1 VITEGTAT
9 PRAKP
14 EVKESTEEK
23 VGDKEE
29 AVEIES
35 LEVTPSATDEVYLI
49 KEEMSTAIAEA
60 PANAAEETPAV
71 DELTANE
78 SVETAAEE
86 VSAVN
91 FTPDAVEEHISVQER
106 DPTQVESVAEEVVA
120 AADFPLVEEK
130 PVIDEAAIVTESKTV
145 STDNMASVS
154 IPEMQFTQED
164 LEVPVTVPVQ
174 DKSTIDEVVATE
186 TESISKAAPL
196 TIAEPH
202 PVQDAPSDSAVIA
215 AFEGQHT
222 EEDVSHTA
230 TVDGVQTSQPP
241 TIEESNDTTK
251 IMHELVPPP
260 PGDLTPEPAAE
271 AVVTHEIPAAEEI
284 IITQE
289 EIVETAAFQEVV
301 DATDSKN
308 VLTEPVEESAIVEVV
323 CGAEAEATVDFEAHV
338 EVTEEQ
344 FVVTGEIPV
353 TREGRRDGAD
363 VRVTEEP
370 VLEKPAKEEPVIGEL
385 TKGEP
390 VLDESVNEP
399 SVVEVSVKEETA
411 SEEPVNEPSVVEQ
424 LVKEEP
430 IVEKSMKELPAVEES
445 VKEEP
450 ALEELTK
457 EEPAVEESTKEESV
471 LDEPMKEESVLKK
484 PAKEEPVTEELTE
497 EPVLE
502 VSVNK
507 LSIVEESVKEEP
519 ALEELTK
526 GEPAVEEFTKGE
538 PVFEEPVN
546 EPSVAEVSVK
556 EEPVLEKF
564 VTEPLIVE
572 GPVKEE
578 PVLEK
583 PAKEPVIEELT
594 KGEPVL
600 EEPVNEPSV
609 VEVSVKEEPASKD
622 PVNEPSVVEQL
633 VKEEPIVEE
642 PTKELPALEESVK
655 EESALEELTKGE
667 PILDKPVNEP
677 SVVEVS
683 VKEKPALEEPV
694 KEEPVLEESVN
705 KPPVVEESV
714 NKPPVVE
721 EPVKKELI
729 AEQTYPQ
736 EEPVPEPAKE
746 EPVTVICIGEP
757 VKEELVPGEVPMIQ
771 ESIAKERVKEEP
783 WVFAREESVIK
794 VSTTEKAVI
803 KDSMKE
809 EPVTEGV
816 PTKEESVVEE
826 LEDEPI
832 AEVLLKSGT
841 AVEVADKDEIIAEE
855 LTGREPTIEELTQ
868 EEHVIEAPAKEF
880 VVEEIPAKEEHAGE
894 ELITKGD
901 HAVGGRASMA
911 KFVVEEVSEKGDF
924 AVEEPVKE
932 EPLAEELAKA
942 QPIAE
947 AVGEEPVKEF
957 VKEQLVA
964 EKVLAVD
971 ESAAGIPAK
980 EEPDAE
986 DTPAKEE
993 SIVEELPVAEEP
1005 VEGEL
1010 VIETRKEGCELAGLV
1025 AEVAPGESA
1034 GYEEVVEE
1042 FSISATAANKLI
1054 PIIANTPIE
1063 HVEHGVIEPIPA
1075 KETPAVEILAA
1086 QEISVG
1092 QATSASP
1099 QPVED
1104 VELPSTGELE
1114 TKAKESVLD
1123 GAVADVA
1130 IPILEEERSAEA
1142 SDKSTAETAIDQST
1156 TASAP
1161 VVQATEESVAPTVS
1175 VPLTQDTL
1183 NVDKTD
1189 SNALFTISPAEPGH
1203 GSAVATVDEPRGHEQ
1218 VVAYDLSDHDAVE
1231 FIGDKPVV
1239 LPRLISGDPAS
1250 ESLKITSRVDDSA
1263 PEDTPTEKLVAAN
1276 EKSPTVSL
1284 TESPSDESVLIAEIS
1299 VADTTTETIM
1309 VPDFNEEK
1317 KEVDM
1322 VSVVEEISIADGVGT
1337 FMPEEFI
1344 LKIPD
1349 DSIQVERPWTPSFQV
1364 TTIGPGISLPA
1375 EEVIPTQAL
1384 DETENVKPARPEI
1397 MVDVSPSDIVIEA
1410 AQPPAKVRR
1419 FTLAQFWF

>member
-1 VITEGTAT
+1 
-9 PRAKP
+9 
-14 EVKESTEEK
+14 
-23 VGDKEE
+23 
-29 AVEIES
+29 
-35 LEVTPSATDEVYLI
+35 
-49 KEEMSTAIAEA
+49 
-60 PANAAEETPAV
+60 
-71 DELTANE
+71 
-78 SVETAAEE
+78 
-86 VSAVN
+86 
-91 FTPDAVEEHISVQER
+91 
-106 DPTQVESVAEEVVA
+106 
-120 AADFPLVEEK
+120 
-130 PVIDEAAIVTESKTV
+130 
-145 STDNMASVS
+145 
-154 IPEMQFTQED
+154 
-164 LEVPVTVPVQ
+164 
-174 DKSTIDEVVATE
+174 
-186 TESISKAAPL
+186 
-196 TIAEPH
+196 
-202 PVQDAPSDSAVIA
+202 
-215 AFEGQHT
+215 
-222 EEDVSHTA
+222 
-230 TVDGVQTSQPP
+230 
-241 TIEESNDTTK
+241 
-251 IMHELVPPP
+251 
-260 PGDLTPEPAAE
+260 
-271 AVVTHEIPAAEEI
+271 
-284 IITQE
+284 
-289 EIVETAAFQEVV
+289 
-301 DATDSKN
+301 
-308 VLTEPVEESAIVEVV
+308 
-323 CGAEAEATVDFEAHV
+323 
-338 EVTEEQ
+338 
-344 FVVTGEIPV
+344 
-353 TREGRRDGAD
+353 
-363 VRVTEEP
+363 
-370 VLEKPAKEEPVIGEL
+370 
-385 TKGEP
+385 
-390 VLDESVNEP
+390 
-399 SVVEVSVKEETA
+399 
-411 SEEPVNEPSVVEQ
+411 
-424 LVKEEP
+424 
-430 IVEKSMKELPAVEES
+430 
-445 VKEEP
+445 
-450 ALEELTK
+450 
-457 EEPAVEESTKEESV
+457 
-471 LDEPMKEESVLKK
+471 MKEESVLKK

-526 GEPAVEEFTKGE
+526 EEPAVEEFTKGE
-538 PVFEEPVN
+538 PVFEEPVS
-546 EPSVAEVSVK
+546 EPSVAEVSEEELVLEEPVK

-583 PAKEPVIEELT
+583 PAKEEPVIEELT

-600 EEPVNEPSV
+600 EEPVNELSV
-609 VEVSVKEEPASKD
+609 VEVSVKEEPASEE

-642 PTKELPALEESVK
+642 PTKELPALSVK

-667 PILDKPVNEP
+667 PVLDKPVNEP

-705 KPPVVEESV
+705 KPPVVEE
-714 NKPPVVE
+714 
-721 EPVKKELI
+721 PVKKELI
-729 AEQTYPQ
+729 AEQIYPQ

-757 VKEELVPGEVPMIQ
+757 VKEELVPGEVPMIE
-771 ESIAKERVKEEP
+771 ESIAKEPVKEEP
-783 WVFAREESVIK
+783 WVDEFAREESVIK

-841 AVEVADKDEIIAEE
+841 TVEVADKDELIAEE
-855 LTGREPTIEELTQ
+855 LTGKEPTIEELTQ
-868 EEHVIEAPAKEF
+868 EEHVIETPAKES
-880 VVEEIPAKEEHAGE
+880 VVEEIPAKEEHGGE

-942 QPIAE
+942 QPIVE
-947 AVGEEPVKEF
+947 AVGKEPVKEF
-957 VKEQLVA
+957 AKEQLVA
-964 EKVLAVD
+964 EKVLTVD
-971 ESAAGIPAK
+971 ESAAGIPTK

-1010 VIETRKEGCELAGLV
+1010 IIETRKEGCELAGLV

-1042 FSISATAANKLI
+1042 FSVSATAANELI
-1054 PIIANTPIE
+1054 PIIVNTPIE

-1104 VELPSTGELE
+1104 VELSSTGELE

-1161 VVQATEESVAPTVS
+1161 VVQATEESVAPAVS

-1203 GSAVATVDEPRGHEQ
+1203 GSAVATVDEPRAHEQ

-1231 FIGDKPVV
+1231 FIGDKPVI
-1239 LPRLISGDPAS
+1239 LPRLISSDPAT
-1250 ESLKITSRVDDSA
+1250 ESVKITSRVDDSA

-1309 VPDFNEEK
+1309 VPEFNEEK

-1364 TTIGPGISLPA
+1364 TTIGHGISLPA

-1384 DETENVKPARPEI
+1384 DDTENVKPARPEI

-1410 AQPPAKVRR
+1410 AQPPAEVRR

>member
-1 VITEGTAT
+1 MITEGTAT

-23 VGDKEE
+23 VGVKEE
-29 AVEIES
+29 AVENES

-49 KEEMSTAIAEA
+49 KEEMSTSIAEA

-71 DELTANE
+71 DKLTANE

-130 PVIDEAAIVTESKTV
+130 PVIDEAAIMTESKTV

-196 TIAEPH
+196 TIAEPQ

-215 AFEGQHT
+215 AFKGQHT

-284 IITQE
+284 VITQE
-289 EIVETAAFQEVV
+289 EIVETVASQEEVV

-308 VLTEPVEESAIVEVV
+308 VLTEPIV
-323 CGAEAEATVDFEAHV
+323 AEATVDFEAHV

-363 VRVTEEP
+363 VRVAEEP
-370 VLEKPAKEEPVIGEL
+370 VLEKPAKEEPVI
-385 TKGEP
+385 
-390 VLDESVNEP
+390 
-399 SVVEVSVKEETA
+399 
-411 SEEPVNEPSVVEQ
+411 
-424 LVKEEP
+424 
-430 IVEKSMKELPAVEES
+430 
-445 VKEEP
+445 
-450 ALEELTK
+450 
-457 EEPAVEESTKEESV
+457 
-471 LDEPMKEESVLKK
+471 
-484 PAKEEPVTEELTE
+484 
-497 EPVLE
+497 
-502 VSVNK
+502 
-507 LSIVEESVKEEP
+507 
-519 ALEELTK
+519 
-526 GEPAVEEFTKGE
+526 EEF
-538 PVFEEPVN
+538 
-546 EPSVAEVSVK
+546 
-556 EEPVLEKF
+556 
-564 VTEPLIVE
+564 
-572 GPVKEE
+572 
-578 PVLEK
+578 
-583 PAKEPVIEELT
+583 T

-600 EEPVNEPSV
+600 EEPVNELSV
-609 VEVSVKEEPASKD
+609 VEVSVKEEPASEE

-642 PTKELPALEESVK
+642 PTKELPALSVK
-655 EESALEELTKGE
+655 EESALVELTKGE
-667 PILDKPVNEP
+667 PVLDKPVNEP

-705 KPPVVEESV
+705 KPPVVEE
-714 NKPPVVE
+714 
-721 EPVKKELI
+721 PVKKELI
-729 AEQTYPQ
+729 AEQIYPQ

-757 VKEELVPGEVPMIQ
+757 VKEELVPGEVPMIE
-771 ESIAKERVKEEP
+771 ESIAKEPVKEEP
-783 WVFAREESVIK
+783 WVDEFAREESVIK

-841 AVEVADKDEIIAEE
+841 TVEVADKDELIAEE
-855 LTGREPTIEELTQ
+855 LTGKEPTIEELTQ
-868 EEHVIEAPAKEF
+868 EEHVIETPAKES
-880 VVEEIPAKEEHAGE
+880 VVEEIPAKEEHGGE

-942 QPIAE
+942 QPIVE
-947 AVGEEPVKEF
+947 AVGKEPVKEF
-957 VKEQLVA
+957 AKEQLVA
-964 EKVLAVD
+964 EKVLTVD
-971 ESAAGIPAK
+971 ESAAGIPTK

-1010 VIETRKEGCELAGLV
+1010 IIETRKEGCELAGLV

-1042 FSISATAANKLI
+1042 FSVSATAANELI
-1054 PIIANTPIE
+1054 PIIVNTPIE

-1104 VELPSTGELE
+1104 VELSSTGELE

-1161 VVQATEESVAPTVS
+1161 VVQATEESVAPAVS

-1203 GSAVATVDEPRGHEQ
+1203 GSAVATVDEPRAHEQ

-1231 FIGDKPVV
+1231 FIGDKPVI
-1239 LPRLISGDPAS
+1239 LPRLISSDPAT
-1250 ESLKITSRVDDSA
+1250 ESVKITSRVDDSA

-1309 VPDFNEEK
+1309 VPEFNEEK

-1364 TTIGPGISLPA
+1364 TTIGHGISLPA

-1384 DETENVKPARPEI
+1384 DDTENVKPARPEI

-1410 AQPPAKVRR
+1410 AQPPAEVRR